1 MGDEKMKQEKLLVIL
16 IDVINEVKKTGF
28 SPENTSPDF
37 YLGGD
42 LGIDSV
48 EMLEIWYDFEKAL
61 GISVSDS
68 EKRDLYT
75 LEDVIRVAQTKLGV
89 ATHSDAIVD
98 FNYDDLVVP
107 A

>member
-1 MGDEKMKQEKLLVIL
+1 MNQDTIFATL
-16 IDVINEVKKTGF
+16 IDVINDVKNTGF
-28 SPENTSPDF
+28 SAETTGLDF

-61 GISVSDS
+61 GISVGDG

-75 LEDVIRVAQTKLGV
+75 LEDVVKVASQKLGV
-89 ATHSDAIVD
+89 AAPVSEESFD
-98 FNYDDLVVP
+98 YDQLVMP

>member
-1 MGDEKMKQEKLLVIL
+1 MKQEKLFAIL

-28 SPENTSPDF
+28 SPDNTSPDF

-61 GISVSDS
+61 GIYVSDS
-68 EKRDLYT
+68 EKRDMYT
-75 LEDVIRVAQTKLGV
+75 LEDVIRVAQEKLGV
-89 ATHSDAIVD
+89 TATVELPAD
-98 FNYDDLVVP
+98 FNYDDLIVP

>member
-1 MGDEKMKQEKLLVIL
+1 MKQEKLFAIL

-28 SPENTSPDF
+28 SPDNTSLDF

-61 GISVSDS
+61 GIGVSDS
-68 EKRDLYT
+68 EKRDMYT
-75 LEDVIRVAQTKLGV
+75 LEDVIRVAQEKLGMTAAV
-89 ATHSDAIVD
+89 EPTAE